1 MFLHLTT
8 GEAKRFSAIDTIFF
22 GLDGKSR
29 GRGGGGGGKEAQC
42 CAHALAFTNTLQRFD
57 HRTSV

>member
-29 GRGGGGGGKEAQC
+29 GRGGGGGGNPIKKDGAGR
-42 CAHALAFTNTLQRFD
+42 HTF
-57 HRTSV
+57 